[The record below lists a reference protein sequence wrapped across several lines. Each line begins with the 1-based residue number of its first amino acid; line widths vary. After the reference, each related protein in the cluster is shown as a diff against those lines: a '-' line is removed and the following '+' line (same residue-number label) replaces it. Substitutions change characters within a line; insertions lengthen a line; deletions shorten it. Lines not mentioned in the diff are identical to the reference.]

1 LPHFLKIA
9 ILSAVF
15 AGCESYVMDLAQYI
29 RDIPDFPKPGIIFK
43 DITPLLAHPPAF
55 QEAIKILC
63 GHYQDKQIDAVA
75 AAEARGFLFASPLA
89 LHLNKPLVPLRKPGK
104 LPYRTYSLKYELE
117 YGTAELQM
125 HIDGVVTG
133 HRVLLVD
140 DLLATG
146 GTMEAGCRL
155 IEKAGGQVAG
165 CAFLVELAFLSGR
178 QKLQPYEV
186 FSLIKY

>member
-1 LPHFLKIA
+1 
-9 ILSAVF
+9 
-15 AGCESYVMDLAQYI
+15 MDLAQYI

-89 LHLNKPLVPLRKPGK
+89 LHLNKPLVPL
-104 LPYRTYSLKYELE
+104 E